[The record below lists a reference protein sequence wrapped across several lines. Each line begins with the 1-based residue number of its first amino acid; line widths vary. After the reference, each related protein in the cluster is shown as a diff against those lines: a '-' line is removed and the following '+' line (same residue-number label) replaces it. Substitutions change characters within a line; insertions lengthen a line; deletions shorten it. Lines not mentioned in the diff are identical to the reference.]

1 MDVVYGSAEDVRI
14 AAAKSLGYMD
24 SHNVDTG
31 VGTVLKT
38 IKKPE
43 AGGSGWSDADI
54 SDAKDFISSI
64 MDKWNDE
71 RGTPSG

>member
-24 SHNVDTG
+24 APNVGTG
-31 VGTVLKT
+31 VGTELKT
-38 IKKPE
+38 IEEPE

-54 SDAKDFISSI
+54 IDAKVFISSI
-64 MDKWNDE
+64 MNKWNDE